1 MNITEFL
8 SYKNLDQ
15 KQANM
20 ILEMAGLHRMVQRK
34 ISKLHINSQ

>member
-20 ILEMAGLHRMVQRK
+20 ILKMAGIHQMVQRE
-34 ISKLHINSQ
+34 ISKLHLNSQ